1 MSNSVS
7 NSTYYVPQQ
16 YLYHLGQDGS
26 VVGKTKIQSRGSE
39 KMPEMPEMPFLNLV
53 EIIREQEA
61 AAAANPISYD
71 DLAIARIGPSY
82 VEKWYPFE
90 PTGDE
95 AVDRI
100 IQLGYD
106 YRKSC
111 FDLTNRKDYEAM
123 TAAEDFT
130 GMTNAE
136 IYKAI
141 YEKYQHCYG
150 ENFFEAN
157 AIDYLAM
164 NMERKYGSILRQF
177 EDELSEVFGDAYS
190 SKVQKARREALY
202 GNMKEADV
210 RSAIMEKYM
219 EDGNITLRNLFKAL
233 NEMDA
238 CGVGGEMMSGLNR
251 PTNFGDGVDSIFN
264 SLSQTDSIWAREANM
279 DKFVT
284 PKLFQQLKSF
294 CESHVRTCGG
304 NPQKVAAINQII
316 EMCGGGYGSSGGVY
330 VSSGTLQEMFSKMGF
345 TRTENVA
352 GGIPASKVQGV
363 KFHA

>member
-1 MSNSVS
+1 MNNNSVS
-7 NSTYYVPQQ
+7 NGTPYVPQQ
-16 YLYHLGQDGS
+16 YIYHLGQDGS
-26 VVGKTKIQSRGSE
+26 VVGKTSIRSRGSE
-39 KMPEMPEMPFLNLV
+39 EMPEMPFLNLV

-61 AAAANPISYD
+61 AAAANPNPYANPETAQI
-71 DLAIARIGPSY
+71 IGPSY
-82 VEKWYPFE
+82 VEKWYNFE
-90 PTGDE
+90 PTGDKE
-95 AVDRI
+95 IDRI

-111 FDLTNRKDYEAM
+111 FDLTNRKDYGAM
-123 TAAEDFT
+123 TAAENFT
-130 GMTNAE
+130 GMTDAE

-150 ENFFEAN
+150 ENFYEAY
-157 AIDYLAM
+157 AIEYLNM
-164 NMERKYGSILRQF
+164 NMERTYGSILRQF
-177 EDELSEVFGDAYS
+177 EDELSGVFGDYYGS
-190 SKVQKARREALY
+190 RVQKARREALY
-202 GNMKEADV
+202 GNMREDKI

-251 PTNFGDGVDSIFN
+251 PTNFGDGVESIFN
-264 SLSQTDSIWAREANM
+264 SLSQTDSIWAREQNM

-316 EMCGGGYGSSGGVY
+316 EMCGGGYGGSSGGGVF
-330 VSSGTLQEMFSKMGF
+330 VSSETIQEIYSRMGF
-345 TRTENVA
+345 TRA
-352 GGIPASKVQGV
+352 GV
-363 KFHA
+363 